1 MIENHETISLEDHV
15 KNTCIVS
22 LQACKSFA
30 AIPSVA
36 RENGK
41 KLQKNKESNTKSK
54 TILSTQKD
62 EELYV
67 GSGGVDNE
75 NIKKKYARDELWR
88 TIRLPGSN
96 DMSDKIAFLTISLII
111 EIVVL
116 TVL

>member
-1 MIENHETISLEDHV
+1 MQFKGHIVDVIENHGTISLEDHV

-41 KLQKNKESNTKSK
+41 KLQKNKESNAKSK
-54 TILSTQKD
+54 TISSTQRD

-67 GSGGVDNE
+67 GSGTADSKNVQ
-75 NIKKKYARDELWR
+75 KTYARDEL
-88 TIRLPGSN
+88 
-96 DMSDKIAFLTISLII
+96 
-111 EIVVL
+111 
-116 TVL
+116 